1 VAALAHDSIQEVSA
15 RLRGPY
21 VMQSALSLER
31 QLPANTALAI
41 THTYSHGVHLFRSE
55 DINAPLPGT
64 FNPNVQGSAS
74 P

>member
-1 VAALAHDSIQEVSA
+1 LVLIIQPTVPKTGQFGQLIIS
-15 RLRGPY
+15 LR
-21 VMQSALSLER
+21 LSLER

-41 THTYSHGVHLFRSE
+41 TYTYSHGVHLFRSE